1 MRNSP
6 YHFTTRAPLAA
17 EAAPRVFPQIKS
29 LPQSVSYSLHH
40 HSTHLQN
47 AADATVA
54 AVLKANFSPAA
65 FAVLE
70 EFRKDFDKAYGD
82 VGTPLLRALNHLSE
96 PDTQKVL
103 CKTLRRLLRTA

>member
-6 YHFTTRAPLAA
+6 YHYTTRAPLAS
-17 EAAPRVFPQIKS
+17 EAAPRVPSRVTNFSDP
-29 LPQSVSYSLHH
+29 LN
-40 HSTHLQN
+40 THRMQLQN
-47 AADATVA
+47 AADATVV

-96 PDTQKVL
+96 PDTQMVL
-103 CKTLRRLLRTA
+103 FKTLRRLLRNA